1 MHEKKAPKEQGKV
14 AQKNRLTALL
24 ADWQKLI
31 PHAADSHLE
40 DRTLLLQVAHEFL
53 TRTKAEPIAVLRILR
68 HAKKT
73 AFIQMRKRQGILTG
87 RALQRERDIYAEK
100 SREVLTGLQDRLI
113 GNEPNGLSQDI
124 DTVLEK

>member
-1 MHEKKAPKEQGKV
+1 
-14 AQKNRLTALL
+14 
-24 ADWQKLI
+24 
-31 PHAADSHLE
+31 
-40 DRTLLLQVAHEFL
+40 
-53 TRTKAEPIAVLRILR
+53 VLRILR